1 MLRWR
6 ANRDEEREREREREQ
21 VVVKLQKALPEAQ
34 RLPE

>member
-1 MLRWR
+1 MLMLRWR
-6 ANRDEEREREREREQ
+6 ANRDEEREREQ